1 MEYRRYCLVLRRPP
15 FHPGL
20 LSLTEIARQACVHP
34 ELLERMVDLGLIE
47 PEQYSPEILFAPRA
61 VADVCRALR
70 LRNELGI
77 NWAGVGLVMDL
88 LERINQLEKE
98 LARSEASK
106 E

>member
-1 MEYRRYCLVLRRPP
+1 MEYRRYYLVLRRPP
-15 FHPGL
+15 FQQGL
-20 LSLTEIARQACVHP
+20 LSLAEIARQACVHP

-88 LERINQLEKE
+88 LERIAQLESE
-98 LARSEASK
+98 LGRLRHE
-106 E
+106 